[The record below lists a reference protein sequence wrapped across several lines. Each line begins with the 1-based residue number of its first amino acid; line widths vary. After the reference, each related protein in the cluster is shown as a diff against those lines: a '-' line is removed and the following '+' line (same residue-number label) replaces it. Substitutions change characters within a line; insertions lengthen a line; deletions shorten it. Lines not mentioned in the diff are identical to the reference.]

1 VVGGVGDRANPRHA
15 AAYYKITPDAV
26 SGLDKMRNVLKL
38 SNSKVR
44 RALSREQVRTTRKW
58 KNGRDGKSSAVQVK
72 VR

>member
-1 VVGGVGDRANPRHA
+1 MVEGGRNRANLRHA

-38 SNSKVR
+38 SNPKVR
-44 RALSREQVRTTRKW
+44 RALSREQVRTTGKC
-58 KNGRDGKSSAVQVK
+58 KNGRNGKSSAVQVK